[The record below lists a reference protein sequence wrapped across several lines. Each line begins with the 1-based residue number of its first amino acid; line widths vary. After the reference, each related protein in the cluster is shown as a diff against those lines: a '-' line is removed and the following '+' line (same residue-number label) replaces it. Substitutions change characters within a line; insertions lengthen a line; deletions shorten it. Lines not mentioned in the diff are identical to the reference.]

1 MELLRFLFK
10 PTVRKLASRYVREL
24 KETDSFVKVT
34 FSQIPDPLFWPRQY
48 PIDGLY
54 QVVAETFDRED
65 WHYYQKKSTEVESQD
80 VVVDVGAAE
89 GLFSLTI
96 ADRCRKVIM
105 IEPNDF
111 FVKSLQQTFASKTDK
126 VEIINVAVGSEEGE
140 IEFAQT
146 SLSGHINQG
155 EGAIKKIT
163 TIDLL
168 LKGQP
173 VSYLKADLEGFEIQM
188 LKGAVETIRINRPR
202 IAITTYHKE
211 NNADEIIS
219 FIKSILPDY
228 RHYVKGIFH
237 EFGKPVM
244 IHFWIESAEAAQ
256 SISGTE
262 K

>member
-1 MELLRFLFK
+1 
-10 PTVRKLASRYVREL
+10 L

-126 VEIINVAVGSEEGE
+126 VEIINVAVG
-140 IEFAQT
+140 
-146 SLSGHINQG
+146 
-155 EGAIKKIT
+155 
-163 TIDLL
+163 
-168 LKGQP
+168 
-173 VSYLKADLEGFEIQM
+173 
-188 LKGAVETIRINRPR
+188 
-202 IAITTYHKE
+202 
-211 NNADEIIS
+211 
-219 FIKSILPDY
+219 
-228 RHYVKGIFH
+228 
-237 EFGKPVM
+237 
-244 IHFWIESAEAAQ
+244 
-256 SISGTE
+256 
-262 K
+262 